1 MCRARSLSTSFLVT
15 AALALG
21 GAPTATV
28 LAQDV
33 VALTGARLID
43 GTGAPA
49 IEQGTIV
56 IRDGRI
62 AAVGA
67 SNAVQIPNGARRVNV
82 AGKTITPG
90 IINAHGHLNYGNRDL
105 PVRERLLSQLR
116 LYADYGVTTVVVL
129 GAGQGELDDIVQIR
143 QQQARPGLNRARV
156 YVAGTSIQREHDA
169 LNARA
174 RVNAYVDSGA
184 DIVKIHITGSS
195 DDTPPAVY
203 RELID
208 QAHQRGKPVAA
219 HLFYLADAHG
229 LLDAN
234 VDIIAHS
241 VRDQDVDAAL
251 ITKLK
256 AQNVG
261 YIPTLTRDLARFV
274 YESTPDFF
282 NDPFMLRNETF
293 YGAEMAEL
301 REPANQRE
309 YRTSERQGD
318 KVALAQG
325 ERNLK
330 TLADAGVRIAL
341 GTDTGTNPG
350 QWQGYFE
357 HVEAE
362 MMVAAGMTPAQVI
375 RAATG
380 DAALTVRLQNDIGT
394 LRAGLWADL
403 LVLDANPLEDIRAL
417 RAIDSV
423 WIGGAP
429 VARVD

>member
-1 MCRARSLSTSFLVT
+1 MKLARGLSFSLVAAIAFGGLTSNT
-15 AALALG
+15 A
-21 GAPTATV
+21 

-49 IEQGTIV
+49 VEQGTIV

-67 SNAVQIPNGARRVNV
+67 SDDVDIPGGAQRVNLR
-82 AGKTITPG
+82 GKTVVPG
-90 IINAHGHLNYGNRDL
+90 LINAHGHLNYGNQDL
-105 PVRERLLSQLR
+105 PRRERLLSQLR

-129 GAGQGELDDIVQIR
+129 GAGQGDLDEIVRIR
-143 QQQARPGLNRARV
+143 QSQAQPVLDRARV
-156 YVAGTSIQREHDA
+156 YVAGSSIQREHDPI
-169 LNARA
+169 NARA
-174 RVNAYVDSGA
+174 RVNAYADAGA
-184 DIVKIHITGSS
+184 DIIKIHITGGA

-208 QAHQRGKPVAA
+208 QAHQRGRPVAA

-234 VDIIAHS
+234 VDIVAHS
-241 VRDQDVDAAL
+241 VRDQDVDAL
-251 ITKLK
+251 FITKMK

-282 NDPFMLRNETF
+282 EDPFMLRNEDF
-293 YGAEMAEL
+293 YGAAMAEL
-301 REPANQRE
+301 REPAAQRE
-309 YRTSERQGD
+309 FRTAERQGD

-325 ERNLK
+325 QKNLK

-357 HVEAE
+357 HLEAE
-362 MMVAAGMTPAQVI
+362 MMVEAGMTPAQVI

-380 DAALTVRLQNDIGT
+380 DAALTVGLQTVTGT
-394 LRAGLWADL
+394 LQPGLWADL
-403 LVLDANPLEDIRAL
+403 VVLDANPLENIRAL
-417 RAIDSV
+417 REIDSV

-429 VARVD
+429 ISRPD